1 MVYLQLILYIYI
13 THSQRNNCWVLLVYQ
28 VTSHSSQQ
36 MHETSFALIKAR
48 MDTSHFLNR
57 LGAVASRLMGKT
69 GALVKSLTIFS

>member
-1 MVYLQLILYIYI
+1 
-13 THSQRNNCWVLLVYQ
+13 
-28 VTSHSSQQ
+28 